1 MSLSRLERGAL
12 AVPVEGQLPAGTAR
26 GEEHRSL
33 IAEEPAERIKPLGGG
48 GLDLYHGRGGNAG
61 VRGDVFEAA
70 AHGDGTGA

>member
-1 MSLSRLERGAL
+1 MRLARLERGAL
-12 AVPVEGQLPAGTAR
+12 AMPVEGEFPAGTAR

-33 IAEEPAERIKPLGGG
+33 IAEEPTKRIKALGGG